1 MKQTPL
7 DWSQPQHCR
16 DCGRRLRPSKTTVVD
31 HPGTRLHHGHRLCRP
46 CSEARRRAGIRRGDQ
61 AQHRPKRRGNPTVA
75 ELAAQGHPCIEPAP
89 KPSNVRTYPL

>member
-7 DWSQPQHCR
+7 DWSQPQHCH

-31 HPGTRLHHGHRLCRP
+31 WPGTRLHHGNRLCRP

-61 AQHRPKRRGNPTVA
+61 AQHKPKRRGNPTVA
-75 ELAAQGHPCIEPAP
+75 ELASAGHPCISPAP
-89 KPSNVRTYPL
+89 MPSHVRTYPL